1 MASDDVA
8 RIELLLREHFA
19 QTDKQISDM
28 KAIAAQMKADNAEF
42 HAQMMKEQ
50 REFEARIEA
59 RIDAF
64 EAKQEARFNAFEARQ
79 EARDAR
85 QDAKIDA
92 LTTAV
97 VELQR
102 DVEGLK
108 HDVQGLYHWDYWLLS
123 IILVI
128 FAMPQIVAG
137 VKSLFVAV
145 TEGIAGIISLFRH
158 K

>member
-1 MASDDVA
+1 MASED
-8 RIELLLREHFA
+8 ISILTSEIQELILVNRE
-19 QTDKQISDM
+19 QIAEL
-28 KAIAAQMKADNAEF
+28 KALSAQMQRDNAEF
-42 HAQMMKEQ
+42 RAQMIKDNAEFRSAMMKEQ
-50 REFEARIEA
+50 RDFEART
-59 RIDAF
+59 
-64 EAKQEARFNAFEARQ
+64 EARF
-79 EARDAR
+79 DG
-85 QDAKIDA
+85 
-92 LTTAV
+92 LTAAV

-108 HDVQGLYHWDYWLLS
+108 HDVRGLYHWDYWLLS